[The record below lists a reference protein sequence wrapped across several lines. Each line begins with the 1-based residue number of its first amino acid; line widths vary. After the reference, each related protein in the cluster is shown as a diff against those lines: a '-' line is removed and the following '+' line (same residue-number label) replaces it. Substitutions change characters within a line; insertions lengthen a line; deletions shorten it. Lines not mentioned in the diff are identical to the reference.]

1 MLIKTATI
9 SDKGQISIPVSIR
22 NKLNLKRGD
31 SLLLVVDKKRIIL
44 QKAEDIIKTK
54 EDKEYYKMLDKL
66 LKSWNNNDDK
76 RWDKY

>member
-22 NKLNLKRGD
+22 NKLNLKRGE

-44 QKAEDIIKTK
+44 QKADDIIKTK
-54 EDKEYYKMLDKL
+54 EDKEYYKMLDKS

>member
-9 SDKGQISIPVSIR
+9 SDKGQISIPISIR
-22 NKLNLKRGD
+22 NQLNLKRGT

-44 QKAEDIIKTK
+44 QKAENIIKTK
-54 EDKEYYKMLDKL
+54 EDKEYYKMLDKS
-66 LKSWNNNDDK
+66 LKSWNNDDDK

>member
-9 SDKGQISIPVSIR
+9 TDKGQISNPVSIR
-22 NKLNLKRGD
+22 NKLNLKRGE
-31 SLLLVVDKKRIIL
+31 SQLLVVDKKRIIL

-54 EDKEYYKMLDKL
+54 EDKEYYKMLDKS

>member
-22 NKLNLKRGD
+22 NQLNLKRGS

-54 EDKEYYKMLDKL
+54 EDKEYYKMLDKS

>member
-1 MLIKTATI
+1 MLVKTATI
-9 SDKGQISIPVSIR
+9 SDKGQISIPISIR
-22 NKLNLKRGD
+22 NKLNLKRGE
-31 SLLLVVDKKRIIL
+31 SLLLVVDKKRIII

-54 EDKEYYKMLDKL
+54 EDKEYYKMLDKS

>member
-22 NKLNLKRGD
+22 NQLNLKRGA
-31 SLLLVVDKKRIIL
+31 SLLLVVDRKRVIL

-54 EDKEYYKMLDKL
+54 EDKEYYKMLDKS

>member
-1 MLIKTATI
+1 MLIKIATI

-22 NKLNLKRGD
+22 NQLNLKRGA

-54 EDKEYYKMLDKL
+54 EDKEYYEMLDKS

>member
-9 SDKGQISIPVSIR
+9 SDKGQISIPISIR
-22 NKLNLKRGD
+22 NQLNLKRGT

-44 QKAEDIIKTK
+44 QKADNIIKTK
-54 EDKEYYKMLDKL
+54 EDKEYYKMLDKS

>member
-9 SDKGQISIPVSIR
+9 SDKGQISIPISIR
-22 NKLNLKRGD
+22 NQLNLKRGT

-44 QKAEDIIKTK
+44 QKAENIIKTK
-54 EDKEYYKMLDKL
+54 EDKEYYEMLDKS
-66 LKSWNNNDDK
+66 LKSWNNDDDK

>member
-1 MLIKTATI
+1 MLIKIATI
-9 SDKGQISIPVSIR
+9 SDKGQISIPISIR
-22 NKLNLKRGD
+22 NQLNLKRGT

-44 QKAEDIIKTK
+44 QKADNIIKTK
-54 EDKEYYKMLDKL
+54 EDKEYYKMLDKS

>member
-9 SDKGQISIPVSIR
+9 SDKGQISIPISIR
-22 NKLNLKRGD
+22 NQLNLKRGA

-44 QKAEDIIKTK
+44 QKAEDVIRTK
-54 EDKEYYKMLDKL
+54 EDKEYYKMLDKS

-76 RWDKY
+76 KWDKY

>member
-22 NKLNLKRGD
+22 NQLNLKRGA

-54 EDKEYYKMLDKL
+54 EDKEYYKVLDKS

>member
-22 NKLNLKRGD
+22 NKLNLKRGE

-54 EDKEYYKMLDKL
+54 EDKEYYKMLDKS

>member
-9 SDKGQISIPVSIR
+9 SDKGQISILVSIR
-22 NKLNLKRGD
+22 NKLNLKRGE

-54 EDKEYYKMLDKL
+54 EDKEYYKMLDKS